1 MALIAINGEKEFVY
15 LKVFVVVTINI
26 RQELYKIKTVQ

>member
-26 RQELYKIKTVQ
+26 RNIFMQWF